1 MLMPEDKPETDL
13 IMVATGTGIAPY
25 RSFIRRLFVEQTPAR
40 EAYKGQA
47 WLFLGVANS
56 DALLYDDEW
65 QKVLKEFPENFR
77 LDYALSREQ
86 SNKDGGKMYIQDKVE
101 EYADE
106 VFDKLSKGAH
116 IYFCGL
122 KGMMPGII
130 KMLEKVAASKKMDWE
145 DTLKGLKSNGQW
157 HVEVY

>member
-1 MLMPEDKPETDL
+1 MPEDKPETDL

-25 RSFIRRLFVEQTPAR
+25 RSFIRRLFVEKTPAR

-86 SNKDGGKMYIQDKVE
+86 NNKDGGKMYIQDKV
-101 EYADE
+101 
-106 VFDKLSKGAH
+106 G
-116 IYFCGL
+116 
-122 KGMMPGII
+122 
-130 KMLEKVAASKKMDWE
+130 
-145 DTLKGLKSNGQW
+145 
-157 HVEVY
+157 

>member
-1 MLMPEDKPETDL
+1 MLLPEKDASTDI

-25 RSFIRRLFVEQTPAR
+25 RSFLRRLFVEKTPFGAD
-40 EAYKGQA
+40 YKGLA
-47 WLFLGVANS
+47 WLFLGVANT

-65 QKVLKEFPENFR
+65 QEIKKNYPDNFR

-86 SNKDGGKMYIQDKVE
+86 TNADGGKMYIQDKVK
-101 EYADE
+101 EYSDE
-106 VFDKLSKGAH
+106 VFDRMDKGAH

-122 KGMMPGII
+122 KGMMPGITE
-130 KMLEKVAASKKMDWE
+130 MLEGVAKSKGMEWE
-145 DTLKGLKSNGQW
+145 DVQKKWKSNGQW